1 MADGMACIAGQTCET
16 GIQQSSLAKYCCM
29 ATAGVVN
36 HEILYYTMQY
46 HGILQGGSFNPILL
60 GGGQIC
66 PHPHVFACTHV
77 CMRMH
82 VPIFCDFSSFLVC
95 MKVQH
100 IWPHKIS
107 PRAQDKQ
114 KLVKFT

>member
-46 HGILQGGSFNPILL
+46 HGILKDTGIYNAIPLYTNLYGIGTCF
-60 GGGQIC
+60 
-66 PHPHVFACTHV
+66 
-77 CMRMH
+77 
-82 VPIFCDFSSFLVC
+82 
-95 MKVQH
+95 
-100 IWPHKIS
+100 
-107 PRAQDKQ
+107 
-114 KLVKFT
+114 